1 MYSLALFRVFGYP
14 CRSPRATG
22 VQEGRCD
29 EAVPED
35 QGAGDEPCGKD
46 VWEKQVLQLNG
57 PQLSTA
63 IEEVRGVGSKR
74 GQALREAGI
83 ETVADLLLRLPRR
96 YLDRSAVT
104 AVSDLETGGEVT
116 VIATVTAC
124 ASPGFARIRR
134 GRPLPTT
141 VDVSDGSGTLRC
153 VWFQGGQYVRAEVG
167 DLLALSGRVEE
178 YRGRPQM
185 PHPEYEFLS
194 SAGDRGLIHT
204 AGIIPLYA
212 TTADM
217 KERGLRSRGFQ
228 GHHPDRPRYVPAGN
242 RGIPRLR
249 PRAGETIWMNCA
261 THSAPYTFPRSFD
274 ELGKA
279 RKRLG
284 FEELYRPAAR
294 PPEAAS
300 EGGETARGH
309 DFGKSARLVPG
320 LLSSLPFDLTGA
332 QSRALSEITLPT
344 WADPRPMRR
353 LLHGEVGS
361 GKTLVALCAI
371 LNAVEAG
378 YQAALMAPTEILAE
392 QHFYYLQSLLQP
404 VGVAVVLLA
413 GGQRKA
419 VREEVLTAIQT
430 GAAGVAVGTHAL
442 IETGVSFSR
451 LGLGVVDEQHRFGVS
466 QRARLYGKTPRRG
479 HPGNDRDPDSP
490 VPLPDSV
497 RRPRRLRPRRTT
509 PGRKPVRTELRTPAS
524 RAKILEFAAN
534 RMRCGERVY
543 IVYPV
548 IEESEKLDLKSAVDC
563 FEEVS
568 SSGPL
573 ADFEVGLLHG
583 RMASA
588 EKTEQMELFARG
600 EVQVLVATTVI
611 EVGVD
616 VPEATVMVIE
626 HAERFGLAQLHQLR
640 GRVGRGEG
648 QSYCILIDYSEASD
662 REAET
667 RAEQRLGAFCATNDG
682 FEIARCDL
690 EIRGPGEIL
699 GTRQAG
705 IPPVPRRRPPAGS
718 RAHAGCPRRGKA
730 DPGRGRMIPGSYWG
744 NRVRLPAAPAGG
756 SRSATAGSR

>member
-1 MYSLALFRVFGYP
+1 MFPDAPDVPPGQ
-14 CRSPRATG
+14 
-22 VQEGRCD
+22 QEGGCD

-35 QGAGDEPCGKD
+35 VGAGEPRGGKD
-46 VWEKQVLQLNG
+46 LGEKQVLQLNG

-74 GQALREAGI
+74 GRALREAGI

-104 AVSDLETGGEVT
+104 AVSDLATGGEVT

-124 ASPGFARIRR
+124 SSPGFARTRR
-134 GRPLPTT
+134 GRPLPAS

-178 YRGRPQM
+178 YRGRLQM

-204 AGIIPLYA
+204 GGIVPLYA

-217 KERGLRSRGFQ
+217 KERGLRSRGFRAVVRTALD
-228 GHHPDRPRYVPAGN
+228 GYLPGTEEPLDPAMRRRN
-242 RGIPRLR
+242 DLDELHNSLR
-249 PRAGETIWMNCA
+249 TI
-261 THSAPYTFPRSFD
+261 HFPGSFD
-274 ELGKA
+274 ELRRA
-279 RKRLG
+279 RKRLA
-284 FEELYRPAAR
+284 FDELYGLQLALLERR
-294 PPEAAS
+294 RRQRDR
-300 EGGETARGH
+300 RGH
-309 DFGKSARLVPG
+309 QFGRSTRLVPG

-332 QSRALSEITLPT
+332 QSRALSEIS
-344 WADPRPMRR
+344 ADMEDPRPMRR

-361 GKTLVALCAI
+361 GKTLVALCAMMT
-371 LNAVEAG
+371 AVEAG

-404 VGVAVVLLA
+404 LGVAAVLLA

-419 VREEVLTAIQT
+419 VREEILTAIQS
-430 GAAGVAVGTHAL
+430 GAAAVAVGTHAL
-442 IETGVSFSR
+442 IETGVRFSR
-451 LGLGVVDEQHRFGVS
+451 LGLGVVDEQHRFGVA
-466 QRARLYGKTPRRG
+466 QRARLYGKAPAADILVMTATPIPRSLSLTLYG
-479 HPGNDRDPDSP
+479 DLGVSVLDE
-490 VPLPDSV
+490 VP
-497 RRPRRLRPRRTT
+497 

-524 RAKILEFAAN
+524 RAKILEFAAS
-534 RMRCGERVY
+534 RLRCGERVY

-548 IEESEKLDLKSAVDC
+548 IEESEKLDLKSAVDG
-563 FEEVS
+563 FEEVRD
-568 SSGPL
+568 SGPL

-583 RMASA
+583 RLASA
-588 EKTEQMELFARG
+588 EKTEQMERFARG

-648 QSYCILIDYSEASD
+648 QSYCILIDCSEASE
-662 REAET
+662 REGET
-667 RAEQRLGAFCATNDG
+667 RAEQRLHAFCATNDG
-682 FEIARCDL
+682 FEIARRDL

-705 IPPVPRRRPPAGS
+705 IPRFVV
-718 RAHAGCPRRGKA
+718 A
-730 DPGRGRMIPGSYWG
+730 DPLRDLELME
-744 NRVRLPAAPAGG
+744 AARAEAKRTLAG
-756 SRSATAGSR
+756 AG

>member
-1 MYSLALFRVFGYP
+1 MLR
-14 CRSPRATG
+14 
-22 VQEGRCD
+22 
-29 EAVPED
+29 
-35 QGAGDEPCGKD
+35 
-46 VWEKQVLQLNG
+46 LNG
-57 PQLSTA
+57 SQLATA
-63 IEEVRGVGSKR
+63 IEEVPGVGSRR

-83 ETVADLLLRLPRR
+83 ETVAGLLLRVPRR
-96 YLDRSAVT
+96 YLDRSAV
-104 AVSDLETGGEVT
+104 AMISELAAGGEVT

-124 ASPGFARIRR
+124 ASPGFARSRR
-134 GRPLPTT
+134 GRPLPAT

-178 YRGRPQM
+178 YRGRLQM

-194 SAGDRGLIHT
+194 AAGDRGLIHT

-217 KERGLRSRGFQ
+217 KERGLRSRGFRAIVRAALDRYLP
-228 GHHPDRPRYVPAGN
+228 GTEESLDPDTRRRNDLVELHNSLRTIHFPESFDALDRA
-242 RGIPRLR
+242 RRRLAFQEFYTLQLSLLKR
-249 PRAGETIWMNCA
+249 RQRAG
-261 THSAPYTFPRSFD
+261 D
-274 ELGKA
+274 Q
-279 RKRLG
+279 
-284 FEELYRPAAR
+284 
-294 PPEAAS
+294 
-300 EGGETARGH
+300 RGH
-309 DFGKSARLVPG
+309 QFGKSTRLVPG
-320 LLSSLPFDLTGA
+320 LLSSLPFELTGA
-332 QSRALSEITLPT
+332 QSRTLSEIT
-344 WADPRPMRR
+344 ADMVSPRPMRR

-371 LNAVEAG
+371 LTAVEAG

-392 QHFYYLQSLLQP
+392 QHFYYLQSLLHP
-404 VGVAVVLLA
+404 FGVAAVLVA

-430 GAAGVAVGTHAL
+430 GSAAVAVGTHAL
-442 IETGVSFSR
+442 IESEVRFRS

-466 QRARLYGKTPRRG
+466 QRQRLYEKAPTADILVMTATPIPRSLTLTLYG
-479 HPGNDRDPDSP
+479 DLEVSVLDE
-490 VPLPDSV
+490 VP
-497 RRPRRLRPRRTT
+497 

-524 RAKILEFAAN
+524 RARILEFAAS
-534 RMRCGERVY
+534 RLRCGERVY

-548 IEESEKLDLKSAVDC
+548 IEESEKLDLKSAVDG

-573 ADFEVGLLHG
+573 AEFEVGLLHG
-583 RMASA
+583 RLGSA
-588 EKTEQMELFARG
+588 EKTGQMERFARG

-648 QSYCILIDYSEASD
+648 QAYCILIDYSGA
-662 REAET
+662 AEGEGSP
-667 RAEQRLGAFCATNDG
+667 RAEQRLRAFCATNDG
-682 FEIARCDL
+682 FEIARFDL
-690 EIRGPGEIL
+690 EIRGPGEVL

-705 IPPVPRRRPPAGS
+705 IPGFVV
-718 RAHAGCPRRGKA
+718 A
-730 DPGRGRMIPGSYWG
+730 DPLRDLELMQ
-744 NRVRLPAAPAGG
+744 AARAEAKRTL
-756 SRSATAGSR
+756 SEAR